1 MAIDQWIG
9 PTLGPLRLE
18 KLQPAIV
25 KRWANQSAGRSRL
38 VVAHCVLRS
47 ALDWAMTMRV
57 LTYNPAALVTLQR
70 PARKPIAPLS
80 AEQGRDLLTAAAD
93 HRLGALVISALML
106 GLRIGEVSGLAWD
119 DVDLDTRTLRIRQQL
134 QPKGD
139 KRGHLARVPLKTLN
153 SRRTLTLPALVVA
166 ALQAYRTGQR
176 AERPKAGATWT
187 HVDNLVFTTP
197 QGRPV
202 HPSQVRGVYHEL
214 LTAAGISRVKFHTL
228 RHTAATLL
236 LGAGTPLF
244 DVSRV
249 LGHSQVSTT
258 ADIYGHLVPDMA
270 AGAATAMDTVL
281 ARRGVK

>member
-1 MAIDQWIG
+1 
-9 PTLGPLRLE
+9 
-18 KLQPAIV
+18 
-25 KRWANQSAGRSRL
+25 
-38 VVAHCVLRS
+38 
-47 ALDWAMTMRV
+47 MTMRV

-106 GLRIGEVSGLAWD
+106 GLRLGEVSGLAWD

-134 QPKGD
+134 QPTGD

-176 AERPKAGATWT
+176 AERLKAGATWT

-202 HPSQVRGVYHEL
+202 HPSQGTRRLPRTPDGSRHQPREVPHLAPYRSH
-214 LTAAGISRVKFHTL
+214 AAARRRDAAL
-228 RHTAATLL
+228 R
-236 LGAGTPLF
+236 
-244 DVSRV
+244 R
-249 LGHSQVSTT
+249 
-258 ADIYGHLVPDMA
+258 
-270 AGAATAMDTVL
+270 L
-281 ARRGVK
+281 ARPGAFTGQYDRRHLRALGPRHGRWCGNGDGYGIGASGCQIGCQTSPATQIAEAFSVACSLPG